1 MIFYRLSSGCSAV
14 RLARLLREQE
24 VAGSIPVTPTTLE
37 MTCRISLYPAISSV
51 ILCAFLIVS
60 CTPSPRYRGNTGKPA
75 AETRTPPNQYEEP
88 GREDLDIVLRN
99 PLGGAG
105 GVKINSPFGMR
116 MHPSYGTQEFHQ
128 GVDFEAETG
137 DAVFAA
143 AAGRVTYAGRQKGYG
158 KVVIIDHGRDI
169 SSVYAH
175 LAETAVRKGNQ
186 VDIGQLIGKVGVS
199 GNATGSHLHFE
210 LRISG
215 EAVDPLDH
223 MEIR

>member
-24 VAGSIPVTPTTLE
+24 VAGSIPVTPTTID
-37 MTCRISLYPAISSV
+37 MTCRISLYTAISLIS
-51 ILCAFLIVS
+51 LCGVLIAS
-60 CTPSPRYRGNTGKPA
+60 CTPSPRYRGSTGKPA
-75 AETRTPPNQYEEP
+75 TEARASKQDEEP
-88 GREDLDIVLRN
+88 YHGDLDIVLRN
-99 PLGGAG
+99 PLGGVG
-105 GVKINSPFGMR
+105 SVKINSPFGMR
-116 MHPSYGTQEFHQ
+116 RHPSYGTQEFHQ

-143 AAGRVTYAGRQKGYG
+143 AGGRVTYAGRQKGYG

-175 LAETAVRKGNQ
+175 LAETSVRKGDQ
-186 VDIGQLIGKVGVS
+186 AEIGQRIGKVGVS